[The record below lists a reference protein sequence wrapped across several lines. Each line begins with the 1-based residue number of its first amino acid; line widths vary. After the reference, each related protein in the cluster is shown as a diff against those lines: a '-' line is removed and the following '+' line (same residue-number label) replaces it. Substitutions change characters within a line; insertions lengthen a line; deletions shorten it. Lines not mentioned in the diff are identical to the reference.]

1 MTPPADGDT
10 ALLEPTRA
18 ESTTERVRAAPPRR
32 RGRRSLS
39 TQTHRW
45 SRLIHVYTSMIAFSV
60 VLFFSVTG
68 ITLNHPT
75 WVFGSKPHET
85 TVTGTLPATSVSGTE
100 VDWLAVSEYFR
111 NARGVR
117 GAVTDKR
124 INNGEGSI
132 TYKGPGY
139 EADAFFKVPSGTYE
153 LNVQGQGFL
162 GVINDLHKGRD
173 VNRSWKW
180 LIDVSAGFLTL
191 VSLSGL
197 TMQFFLRKRRRSAF
211 TTVAV
216 GTVIVA
222 IATWFTLR

>member
-1 MTPPADGDT
+1 MTPPADGET
-10 ALLEPTRA
+10 AVLEPTQVDPGTDRRRA
-18 ESTTERVRAAPPRR
+18 SLPRR
-32 RGRRSLS
+32 TRRRSLS

-60 VLFFSVTG
+60 VLFFSITG

-75 WVFGSKPHET
+75 WVFGSGPHEA
-85 TVTGTLPATSVSGTE
+85 TVTGTLPAAVITGAD

-111 NARGVR
+111 NVRGVR
-117 GAVTDKR
+117 GAVSDKR
-124 INNGEGSI
+124 LNNGEGSI

-211 TTVAV
+211 TTVTA

>member
-1 MTPPADGDT
+1 
-10 ALLEPTRA
+10 
-18 ESTTERVRAAPPRR
+18 
-32 RGRRSLS
+32 
-39 TQTHRW
+39 
-45 SRLIHVYTSMIAFSV
+45 MIAFSV

-75 WVFGSKPHET
+75 WVFGSSPHET
-85 TVTGTLPATSVSGTE
+85 TVKGTLPASAITGTN

-111 NARGVR
+111 NVRGVR
-117 GAVTDKR
+117 GAVSDKR
-124 INNGEGSI
+124 LDNGEGTI

-139 EADAFFKVPSGTYE
+139 EADASFKAQSGDYE
-153 LNVQGQGFL
+153 LTVAGQGFL

-173 VNRSWKW
+173 ANRSWKW

-211 TTVAV
+211 AMVSV

-222 IATWFTLR
+222 IVTWFTLR

>member
-1 MTPPADGDT
+1 
-10 ALLEPTRA
+10 
-18 ESTTERVRAAPPRR
+18 
-32 RGRRSLS
+32 
-39 TQTHRW
+39 
-45 SRLIHVYTSMIAFSV
+45 MIAFSV
-60 VLFFSVTG
+60 VLFFSITG

-75 WVFGSKPHET
+75 WIFGSGPHET
-85 TVTGTLPATSVSGTE
+85 TVTGTLPAAAINGTD

-111 NARGVR
+111 NVRGVR
-117 GAVTDKR
+117 GAVSDKR
-124 INNGEGSI
+124 LNNGEGSI
-132 TYKGPGY
+132 TYNGPGY

-173 VNRSWKW
+173 SNRSWRW

-211 TTVAV
+211 TMVAA